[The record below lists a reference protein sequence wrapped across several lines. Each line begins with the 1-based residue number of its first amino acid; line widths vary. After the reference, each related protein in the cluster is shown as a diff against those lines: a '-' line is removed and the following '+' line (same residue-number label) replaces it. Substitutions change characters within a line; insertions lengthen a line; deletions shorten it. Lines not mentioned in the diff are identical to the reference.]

1 MTTPYNHLMPKVL
14 TQPHIAATALI
25 EKEGRFLLVRENKPG
40 HPDHGKWN
48 HPAGWVELGE
58 ELVEGVIRE
67 TKEETGGDFA
77 PKSILGLYTLVRL
90 DTPKAEG
97 GYPHGLKVV
106 FLGEFTEASGTSLA
120 GDVSGTR
127 WFTPQEIESMDQRT
141 LRDADIKGMIGDYLT
156 GTSFPLSI
164 LHHCVVQ

>member
-1 MTTPYNHLMPKVL
+1 MPKVF

-25 EKEGRFLLVRENKPG
+25 EKNGKFLLVRENKPG

-67 TKEETGGDFA
+67 TKEETGGDFV
-77 PKSILGLYTLVRL
+77 PESILGLYTLVRL

-106 FLGEFTEASGTSLA
+106 FLGGFTESSDSSLA
-120 GDVSGTR
+120 DDVSETH
-127 WFTPQEIESMDQRT
+127 WFSANEIEAMDSSV
-141 LRDADIKGMIGDYLT
+141 LRDADIKGIVRDYLS
-156 GTSFPLSI
+156 GTRFPLSI
-164 LHHCVVQ
+164 LHHLVVEK